1 MAERPAAQSSF
12 ARFMWYWL
20 PVLMY
25 LTLIVTLSAQP
36 SLKPPPQFELTDKFY
51 HVLEYFGLGVLLA
64 RAFHAG
70 RRVTAPMLTVAMV
83 LTLGVMVGAADETFQ
98 SFVPGRMSDIFDVL
112 ADATGVLLAQLVFL
126 LVVRE

>member
-1 MAERPAAQSSF
+1 MAERPAAQSFF

-64 RAFHAG
+64 RAFRAG
-70 RRVTAPMLTVAMV
+70 RRVASPMQTVAMV
-83 LTLGVMVGAADETFQ
+83 LTLGVMVGAADEIFQ

>member
-1 MAERPAAQSSF
+1 
-12 ARFMWYWL
+12 MWYWL

-36 SLKPPPQFELTDKFY
+36 SLKPPPQFDLTDKLY

-64 RAFHAG
+64 RAFRAG
-70 RRVTAPMLTVAMV
+70 RRAAPPTQTVTMV
-83 LTLGVMVGAADETFQ
+83 LALGVMVGAADEIFQ
-98 SFVPGRMSDIFDVL
+98 SFVPGRMSDIFDLL